1 MENYFSRV
9 IEDRAKQMPDHPAY
23 VFMDRTMTYA
33 QLNESIQRVANS
45 FLQLGLKKGDKIAT
59 ILPQSPAFVTLY
71 MAASAIGLVVVPLD
85 PRFKPA
91 EMIALS
97 KRTQPK
103 LLVALANPEPIKQT
117 AEALVKE
124 YPFEHV
130 FSYFG
135 ALNIENSKPYEA
147 LLQAPANPIPDELH
161 PQPDDPLIIIFTSGT
176 TGKPKGAVIT
186 QKITYTM
193 AKATVEAW
201 ELSADD
207 KVIINLPTSHVGGT
221 HDLLAVQLYAG
232 ATGVLMPTFDPK
244 QMLEFIGKYKIT
256 YFGGVPTIFRL
267 MFKMVNVE
275 DFDVH
280 SVKLIIVSGEP
291 SQPELI
297 EKIKESFPNANIA
310 SSWGMSET
318 AGFFTFTKPSDPLEI
333 VAQTEGA
340 PWKNFGL
347 KIKKTT
353 GEWAQSGEVGEL
365 LVKGDSVIRT
375 YMDPEDNSGTF
386 EDGWLKT
393 GDLGYLD
400 ENNYLHFVGRLKEM
414 YISGG
419 YNVYPL
425 EIESYLNAHPKIN
438 TSCIIEVPDEIFGE
452 VGYAFVV
459 PEEGEILKP
468 EEIARYCEEGLADYK
483 RPKRIIIRKDLPKT
497 LIGKLAK
504 QEIRKNLEKYI
515 SE

>member
-1 MENYFSRV
+1 MENYFSKV
-9 IEDRAKQMPDHPAY
+9 VEEHAQKMPDHPAY
-23 VFMDRTMTYA
+23 IFMDQTMTYA
-33 QLNESIQRVANS
+33 QLNQSILRVANAM
-45 FLQLGLKKGDKIAT
+45 LGLGLKKGDKIAT

-71 MAASAIGLVVVPLD
+71 MAASTLGLVVVPLD

-91 EMIALS
+91 EMISLS
-97 KRTQPK
+97 QRTQPK

-117 AEALVKE
+117 AEALIKA
-124 YPFEHV
+124 YSFEHV
-130 FSYFG
+130 YSYFG
-135 ALNIENSKPYEA
+135 QLDVPGAQPYEA
-147 LLQAPANPIPDELH
+147 LLQAPANPIPENLQ
-161 PQPDDPLIIIFTSGT
+161 PEPDDPLIIIFTSGT
-176 TGKPKGAVIT
+176 TGKPKGAIIT

-201 ELSADD
+201 ELHSDD
-207 KVIINLPTSHVGGT
+207 RAIINLPTSHVGGT
-221 HDLLAVQLYAG
+221 HDLLAVQLFAG

-256 YFGGVPTIFRL
+256 YFGGVPTMFRL
-267 MFKMVNVE
+267 MFKMVDVKQ
-275 DFDVH
+275 FDV
-280 SVKLIIVSGEP
+280 SSAKLIIVSGEP

-297 EKIKESFPNANIA
+297 EKVKDSFPNANVA

-318 AGFFTFTKPSDPLEI
+318 AGFFTFTKPSDPLDI
-333 VAQTEGA
+333 VAKTEGA
-340 PWKNFGL
+340 PWKGFQL
-347 KIKKTT
+347 KIKKTN
-353 GEWAQSGEVGEL
+353 GEWAKTGEVGEL
-365 LVKGDSVIRT
+365 LVKGDSVIKT
-375 YMDPEDNSGTF
+375 YMDEEDNVGTF

-438 TSCIIEVPDEIFGE
+438 TSCIIEMPDEIFGE
-452 VGYAFVV
+452 VGVAFVI
-459 PEEGEILKP
+459 PEEGADLKP
-468 EEIARYCEEGLADYK
+468 EEVARYCEEGLADYK
-483 RPKRIIIRKDLPKT
+483 RPKKIIIRKDLPKT

-504 QEIRKNLEKYI
+504 QEIRKNLEKYL

>member
-1 MENYFSRV
+1 MENYFSKI
-9 IEDRAKQMPDHPAY
+9 IEDHAQEMPDHPAY
-23 VFMDRTMTYA
+23 IFMDRTMTYA
-33 QLNESIQRVANS
+33 QLNESIQRAANS
-45 FLQLGLKKGDKIAT
+45 LLNLGLKRGDKIAT

-71 MAASAIGLVVVPLD
+71 MAASSLGLVMVPLD
-85 PRFKPA
+85 PRFRPA

-97 KRTQPK
+97 KRTNPRI
-103 LLVALANPEPIKQT
+103 LIALANPEPIKQT
-117 AEALVKE
+117 AEALIQA

-130 FSYFG
+130 FSYLG
-135 ALNIENSKPYEA
+135 TLSTEDSKPYEA
-147 LLQAPANPIPDELH
+147 LLQGPADPIPDSLH

-201 ELSADD
+201 ELKSED
-207 KVIINLPTSHVGGT
+207 KAIINLPTSHVGGT

-244 QMLEFIGKYKIT
+244 QMLEFIEKYKIS
-256 YFGGVPTIFRL
+256 YFGGVPTIFRM
-267 MFKMVNVE
+267 MFKIVNVP
-275 DFDVH
+275 DYNVD
-280 SVKLIIVSGEP
+280 SVKLVIVSGEP

-297 EKIKESFPNANIA
+297 QKIKESFPNANIA

-318 AGFFTFTKPSDPLEI
+318 AGFFTFTKPLDSLDV
-333 VAQTEGA
+333 VAKTEGA
-340 PWKNFGL
+340 PWKGFEL

-353 GEWAQSGEVGEL
+353 GEWAKTGEVGEL
-365 LVKGDSVIRT
+365 LVKGDSVIKT
-375 YMDPEDNSGTF
+375 YMDPEDNKGTF
-386 EDGWLKT
+386 EDSWLRT

-425 EIESYLNAHPKIN
+425 EIESYLNANPKIN
-438 TSCIIEVPDEIFGE
+438 TSCIIEVPDDIFGE

-459 PEEGEILKP
+459 PEEGETLTS
-468 EEIARYCEEGLADYK
+468 EEVARYCEEGLADYK
-483 RPKRIIIRKDLPKT
+483 RPKKIIIRKDLPKT

>member
-1 MENYFSRV
+1 MENYFSKV
-9 IEDRAKQMPDHPAY
+9 IEDHARQMPDHPAY
-23 VFMDRTMTYA
+23 IFMDRTMTYA

-45 FLQLGLKKGDKIAT
+45 LLSFGLKKGDKIAT
-59 ILPQSPAFVTLY
+59 ILPQSLAFVTLY
-71 MAASAIGLVVVPLD
+71 MAASTLGLVVVPLD

-97 KRTQPK
+97 KRTEPK

-117 AEALVKE
+117 AEALIQA
-124 YPFEHV
+124 YPFERV

-135 ALNIENSKPYEA
+135 TLNVKDSKPYEA
-147 LLQAPANPIPDELH
+147 LLQGPADLIPDSLH
-161 PQPDDPLIIIFTSGT
+161 PQPNEPLIIIFTSGT

-186 QKITYTM
+186 QKITSTM

-201 ELSADD
+201 GLTADD
-207 KVIINLPTSHVGGT
+207 KAIINLPTSHVGGT

-256 YFGGVPTIFRL
+256 YFGGVPTMFRM
-267 MFKMVNVE
+267 MFKMVNVQ
-275 DFDVH
+275 DYDVS

-297 EKIKESFPNANIA
+297 QKIKDSFPNANIA

-333 VAQTEGA
+333 VAKTEGT
-340 PWKNFGL
+340 PWEGFEL
-347 KIKKTT
+347 KIKKTN
-353 GEWAQSGEVGEL
+353 GEWAKTGEVGEL
-365 LVKGDSVIRT
+365 MVKGDSVIQT
-375 YMDPEDNSGTF
+375 YMDPEDNEGTF

-438 TSCIIEVPDEIFGE
+438 TSCIIEMPDEIFGE
-452 VGYAFVV
+452 IGVAFVV
-459 PEEGEILKP
+459 PEEGVEITL
-468 EEIARYCEEGLADYK
+468 EEIADYCEEGLADYK
-483 RPKRIIIRKDLPKT
+483 RPKKIIIRKDLPKT

-504 QEIRKNLEKYI
+504 QDIRKNLDKYMT
-515 SE
+515 E